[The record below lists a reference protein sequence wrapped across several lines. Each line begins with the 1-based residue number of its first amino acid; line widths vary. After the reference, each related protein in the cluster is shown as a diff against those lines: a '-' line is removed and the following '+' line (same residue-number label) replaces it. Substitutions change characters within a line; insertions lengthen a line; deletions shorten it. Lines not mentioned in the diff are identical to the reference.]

1 MKIFYFVDCAYS
13 SILRRFSL
21 LNSGM
26 SDTDGGRN
34 ISVDEGAVC
43 DLRNE
48 FFETLNLLVLF
59 IDVDFCAVDSPN

>member
-1 MKIFYFVDCAYS
+1 
-13 SILRRFSL
+13 
-21 LNSGM
+21 M

-34 ISVDEGAVC
+34 ISLDEGAVC

-59 IDVDFCAVDSPN
+59 IDVDFFAVDSLN